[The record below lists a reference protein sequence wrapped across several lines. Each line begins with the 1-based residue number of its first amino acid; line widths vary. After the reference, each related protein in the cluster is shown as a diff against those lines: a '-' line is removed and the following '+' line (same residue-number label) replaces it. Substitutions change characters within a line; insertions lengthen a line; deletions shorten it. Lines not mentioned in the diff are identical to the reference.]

1 MVLPSVGI
9 CQVHCFTEES
19 QYHSHTGHLW
29 GKCSLPANVQVDEDT
44 QLERLLL
51 AKHSFTGKI
60 PSWITQLNQLPENK
74 FQGAIPEAIG
84 NLFSVKYL
92 NLRENNLT
100 DTIPSSMGTCRM
112 LTRFFLVIM
121 NYKENCQLQSGI
133 SERFSF
139 LMWALMS

>member
-60 PSWITQLNQLPENK
+60 PSCITQLNQLQISGSNPRSD
-74 FQGAIPEAIG
+74 G